1 MASLLPFHSLST
13 VDALKTLS
21 SSMVGLSSV
30 EAEERLRKSSEW
42 RVAPP
47 KPTPA
52 VMVFLRQ
59 FISPFVALLFVAGC
73 VSLWS
78 GEMIE
83 AGVTFAIVLANAL
96 LGFFQEVKA
105 DRAFFALRH
114 YLPAMV
120 TVRRDGAARSVAAD
134 QIVPGDILLLRA
146 GQKVIADGRVLEAV
160 HCSVTEASLSGESS
174 PVEKRPEV
182 CDVKAALFERSNI
195 VYAGTAVMTG
205 EATVL
210 VTALGTQSEFGKIA
224 TMTTGVVE
232 QETPLTKEI
241 GALSRWLTGLILLV
255 AGVMFVLSL
264 WRGESIMSG
273 LTLAAALAIAA
284 IPEGLSVTLTVLLA
298 AAMRRMLERG
308 VLVRHLV
315 TTEALGCVDILCVDK
330 TGTLTTGEMS
340 VAVVEGASGEALG
353 ASGEGMAA
361 SVFSSD
367 LGNALAGFAAMHR
380 RGGDGAFA
388 GAATFGAIGRY
399 VGNQQAAD
407 GSKDSMCS
415 ATLPFEAVNRFS
427 ACTIGGKTFVMGA
440 PDALM
445 LRVDSA
451 SDRKSIEKHVE
462 GMAGRGLRVLMVGE
476 CPPFA
481 EASGGRE
488 VLKAEGIQSVR
499 LLGFVGIQDPLRSS
513 VPAAI
518 ARATAAGIR
527 TVMMTGDHP
536 ETAKTIGAEAFER
549 NDSRVMI
556 GEDFAALSQAE
567 RMVAVRG
574 VDIFARMLP
583 EHKLLVVQALHADGL
598 RVAMTGDG
606 VNDAPA
612 LKAADVGIAVGAAS
626 DVAKEAADMILLDGD
641 FGNIVSA
648 IAEGR
653 TVFTNAR
660 NVMTFLLTLGLGE
673 VFCILGSFLFAL
685 PLPLSPLLIL
695 WLNVVT
701 DGVPGLFFAF
711 ERADARVMNEPPR
724 RPGDGLVSPTLT
736 RYFAFSAVVLFVAI
750 FSLLVMSRVL
760 ILPISSI
767 QTAAYLGIGLLGL
780 LFVFVTRSMRL
791 SFLANL
797 RARSA
802 VSIGVVIGF
811 CCLMI
816 PFSTPFLRSFFSLA
830 IPSWPMIGVL
840 FIAIIVVL
848 LPLDVAK
855 RKLR

>member
-1 MASLLPFHSLST
+1 MSSLLPFHSLSAID
-13 VDALKTLS
+13 VLKTLS
-21 SSMVGLSSV
+21 SSTAGLSS
-30 EAEERLRKSSEW
+30 AEVKKRLEKSAEW

-52 VMVFLRQ
+52 VVVFLRQ

-73 VSLWS
+73 VSLWG

-105 DRAFFALRH
+105 DRAFFALQN
-114 YLPAMV
+114 YLPSMV
-120 TVRRDGAARSVAAD
+120 TVRRDGATQSIAAD
-134 QIVPGDILLLRA
+134 GIVPGDIVLLRA

-160 HCSVTEASLSGESS
+160 NCSVTEASLSGESA
-174 PVEKRPEV
+174 PVEKRAEV
-182 CDVKAALFERSNI
+182 CDAKAALFERFNI

-205 EATVL
+205 EATVV

-224 TMTTGVVE
+224 TMTTTVVE

-241 GALSRWLTGLILLV
+241 GALSRWLTGLILLI

-264 WRGESIMSG
+264 WRGASILSA

-315 TTEALGCVDILCVDK
+315 TTEALGCVDVLCVDK

-340 VAVVEGASGEALG
+340 VATVETLKGAVEKTA
-353 ASGEGMAA
+353 
-361 SVFSSD
+361 VFSSD
-367 LGNALAGFAAMHR
+367 FGAALLGLSADYR
-380 RGGDGAFA
+380 KGGGGAFA

-399 VGNQQAAD
+399 VDEDQGGQAVKAVVPE
-407 GSKDSMCS
+407 
-415 ATLPFEAVNRFS
+415 AALPFDAANRFS
-427 ACTIGGKTFVMGA
+427 ACTIAGKTFVMGA

-445 LRVDSA
+445 LRSA
-451 SDRKSIEKHVE
+451 SSADKKSIERHVE
-462 GMAGRGLRVLMVGE
+462 EMAKRGLRVLMVGE
-476 CPPFA
+476 CEGKGVGGRVLTA
-481 EASGGRE
+481 EA
-488 VLKAEGIQSVR
+488 IQSVQ
-499 LLGFVGIQDPLRSS
+499 LLGFVGIQDPLRPS
-513 VPAAI
+513 VPGAI
-518 ARATAAGIR
+518 ARAAMAGIR
-527 TVMMTGDHP
+527 TIMMTGDHP

-549 NDSRVMI
+549 SNSRVML
-556 GEDFAALSQAE
+556 GESFAALSQAQ
-567 RMVAVRG
+567 RMVAVRD

-612 LKAADVGIAVGAAS
+612 LKASDVGIAVGAAS

-641 FGNIVSA
+641 FGSIVSA

-653 TVFTNAR
+653 TVFANAR
-660 NVMTFLLTLGLGE
+660 NVTIFLLALGLGE

-711 ERADARVMNEPPR
+711 ERTDARVMTEPPR

-736 RYFAFSAVVLFVAI
+736 KYFSFSAIVLFVVVL
-750 FSLLVMSRVL
+750 SLLVISRVL
-760 ILPISSI
+760 ALPISFI

-780 LFVFVTRSMRL
+780 LFVFVTRSMRV
-791 SFLANL
+791 SFLANAS
-797 RARSA
+797 ARSA
-802 VSIGVVIGF
+802 VSVGVVIGF
-811 CCLMI
+811 FCLLI
-816 PFSTPFLRSFFSLA
+816 PFSTVSLRSFFSL
-830 IPSWPMIGVL
+830 IMPSAPM
-840 FIAIIVVL
+840 IVVL
-848 LPLDVAK
+848 LLAIMVVLVPLDVVK
-855 RKLR
+855 RKLFKI

>member
-21 SSMVGLSSV
+21 SSMAGLSSV
-30 EAEERLRKSSEW
+30 EVDERLKGSSEW

-47 KPTPA
+47 RPTPA
-52 VMVFLRQ
+52 VIVFLRQ
-59 FISPFVALLFVAGC
+59 FVSPFVALLFVAGC

-105 DRAFFALRH
+105 DRAFFALQH
-114 YLPAMV
+114 YLPTLV
-120 TVRRDGAARSVAAD
+120 TVRRDGAVRSVAAD

-160 HCSVTEASLSGESS
+160 HCSVTEASLSGESA
-174 PVEKRPEV
+174 PVEKRAEV
-182 CDVKAALFERSNI
+182 CDVKAGLFERSNI
-195 VYAGTAVMTG
+195 VYAGTAMMTG

-241 GALSRWLTGLILLV
+241 GGLSRWLTGLILII
-255 AGVMFVLSL
+255 AAVMFGLSL
-264 WRGESIMSG
+264 WRGESVMSG

-298 AAMRRMLERG
+298 AAMRRMLEKG

-340 VAVVEGASGEALG
+340 VVAVETLSGAVQKAE
-353 ASGEGMAA
+353 
-361 SVFSSD
+361 VFSSD
-367 LGNALAGFAAMHR
+367 LGGALVGFAAMYR
-380 RGGDGAFA
+380 KGGDGAFA

-399 VGNQQAAD
+399 VGNQSVA
-407 GSKDSMCS
+407 GGGKEPICS
-415 ATLPFEAVNRFS
+415 ATLPFDATNRFS
-427 ACTIGGKTFVMGA
+427 ACTIAGKTFVMGA
-440 PDALM
+440 PDAL
-445 LRVDSA
+445 LPRCNGSNDVKKA
-451 SDRKSIEKHVE
+451 ARQVE
-462 GMAGRGLRVLMVGE
+462 EMAKRGLRVVMLGACSDVN
-476 CPPFA
+476 
-481 EASGGRE
+481 
-488 VLKAEGIQSVR
+488 VLKAEAIQSMK
-499 LLGFVGIQDPLRSS
+499 LLGFVGIQDPLRPS

-518 ARATAAGIR
+518 ARATMAGIR

-549 NDSRVMI
+549 STSKVMV

-567 RMVAVRG
+567 RMVAVRD

-641 FGNIVSA
+641 FGSIVSA

-660 NVMTFLLTLGLGE
+660 NVTIFLLALGLGE
-673 VFCILGSFLFAL
+673 VFCILGSFLFNL

-711 ERADARVMNEPPR
+711 ERADLRVMNEPPR
-724 RPGDGLVSPTLT
+724 RLGDGLVSPGLT
-736 RYFAFSAVVLFVAI
+736 RYFSFSAVVLFVVI
-750 FSLLVMSRVL
+750 LSLLVMSRVFV
-760 ILPISSI
+760 LPSSSI

-780 LFVFVTRSMRL
+780 LFVFVARSMRR
-791 SFLANL
+791 SFLSNL

-802 VSIGVVIGF
+802 VSIGVMIGF
-811 CCLMI
+811 GCLMI
-816 PFSTPFLRSFFSLA
+816 PFSTPSLRSFFSLI
-830 IPSWPMIGVL
+830 IPSWSMIGAL
-840 FIAIIVVL
+840 LIAMIVVL
-848 LPLDVAK
+848 LPLDIAK
-855 RKLR
+855 RTLR

>member
-1 MASLLPFHSLST
+1 MASLLPFHSLSA

-21 SSMVGLSSV
+21 SSMAGLSSA
-30 EAEERLRKSSEW
+30 EAEERLKKSTEW
-42 RVAPP
+42 RAAPP

-52 VMVFLRQ
+52 VVVFLRQ

-78 GEMIE
+78 GEIVE
-83 AGVTFAIVLANAL
+83 AGVTFTIVLANAL

-105 DRAFFALRH
+105 DRAFFALQH
-114 YLPAMV
+114 YLPTLV
-120 TVRRDGAARSVAAD
+120 TVRRDGVMRSVSAD

-146 GQKVIADGRVLEAV
+146 GQKVIADGRVLEAT
-160 HCSVTEASLSGESS
+160 HCLVTEASLSGESS
-174 PVEKRPEV
+174 PVEKRPEI
-182 CDVKAALFERSNI
+182 CETKAALFERFNI
-195 VYAGTAVMTG
+195 MYAGTAVMTG
-205 EATVL
+205 EATVV

-224 TMTTGVVE
+224 TMTSTVVE

-241 GALSRWLTGLILLV
+241 SALSRWLTGLILLI
-255 AGVMFVLSL
+255 AGVMFALSL
-264 WRGESIMSG
+264 WRGASILSA

-340 VAVVEGASGEALG
+340 VVAVETLKGALEKTA
-353 ASGEGMAA
+353 
-361 SVFSSD
+361 VFGSD
-367 LGNALAGFAAMHR
+367 LGVALLGLSADYR
-380 RGGDGAFA
+380 KGGGGAFA

-399 VGNQQAAD
+399 VAD
-407 GSKDSMCS
+407 QNESKEQMCS
-415 ATLPFEAVNRFS
+415 ATLPFDAANRFS
-427 ACTIGGKTFVMGA
+427 ACTIAGKTFVMGA

-445 LRVDSA
+445 LRSA
-451 SDRKSIEKHVE
+451 SSVDKKSIERHVE
-462 GMAGRGLRVLMVGE
+462 EMARRGLRVLMLGE
-476 CPPFA
+476 CEEVKVLNA
-481 EASGGRE
+481 EA
-488 VLKAEGIQSVR
+488 IQAVK
-499 LLGFVGIQDPLRSS
+499 LLGFVGIQDPLRPS
-513 VPAAI
+513 VPGAI
-518 ARATAAGIR
+518 ARATMAGIR
-527 TVMMTGDHP
+527 TIMMTGDHP
-536 ETAKTIGAEAFER
+536 ETAKIIGAEAFEHR
-549 NDSRVMI
+549 ASQVMI

-567 RMVAVRG
+567 RMVAVRDVG
-574 VDIFARMLP
+574 IFARMLP
-583 EHKLLVVQALHADGL
+583 EHKLLVVQALHAGGL

-641 FGNIVSA
+641 FGSIVSA

-660 NVMTFLLTLGLGE
+660 NVTIFLLALGLGE
-673 VFCILGSFLFAL
+673 VFCILGSFIFAL

-701 DGVPGLFFAF
+701 DGIPGVFFAF
-711 ERADARVMNEPPR
+711 ERADARVMTEPPR

-736 RYFAFSAVVLFVAI
+736 KYFSFSAIVLFVVI
-750 FSLLVMSRVL
+750 LSLLVISRVL
-760 ILPISSI
+760 ALPTSFI
-767 QTAAYLGIGLLGL
+767 QTATYLGIGLLGL
-780 LFVFVTRSMRL
+780 LFVFVTRSLRL
-791 SFLANL
+791 SFSANV

-802 VSIGVVIGF
+802 VSVGVAIGF
-811 CCLMI
+811 LCLLI
-816 PFSTPFLRSFFSLA
+816 PFSTPSLRSFFSLTV
-830 IPSWPMIGVL
+830 PSVPMVGALLV
-840 FIAIIVVL
+840 AIIVVL
-848 LPLDVAK
+848 LPLDVVK
-855 RKLR
+855 KKLFRI

>member
-1 MASLLPFHSLST
+1 
-13 VDALKTLS
+13 
-21 SSMVGLSSV
+21 
-30 EAEERLRKSSEW
+30 
-42 RVAPP
+42 
-47 KPTPA
+47 
-52 VMVFLRQ
+52 
-59 FISPFVALLFVAGC
+59 
-73 VSLWS
+73 
-78 GEMIE
+78 MIE

-105 DRAFFALRH
+105 DRAFFALQH
-114 YLPAMV
+114 YLPTLV
-120 TVRRDGAARSVAAD
+120 TVRRDGVARSVSAD

-160 HCSVTEASLSGESS
+160 HCSVSEASLSGESS
-174 PVEKRPEV
+174 PVEKTPDV
-182 CDVKAALFERSNI
+182 CAVKAGLFERTNI

-205 EATVL
+205 EATVV

-241 GALSRWLTGLILLV
+241 GALSRWLTGLILLI
-255 AGVMFVLSL
+255 AAVMFVLSL

-340 VAVVEGASGEALG
+340 VVAVETLSGAVAKAE
-353 ASGEGMAA
+353 
-361 SVFSSD
+361 VFSSE
-367 LGNALAGFAAMHR
+367 LGNALVGLAAMYR
-380 RGGDGAFA
+380 KGGDGAFA

-399 VGNQQAAD
+399 VGNQGAV
-407 GSKDSMCS
+407 GGKEPVCS
-415 ATLPFEAVNRFS
+415 ATLPFEALNRFS

-440 PDALM
+440 PDAL
-445 LRVDSA
+445 LSRCDGSNDVKKIA
-451 SDRKSIEKHVE
+451 RYVE
-462 GMAGRGLRVLMVGE
+462 EMAKRGLRVVMVGGCE
-476 CPPFA
+476 
-481 EASGGRE
+481 GDRGLGIGDRE
-488 VLKAEGIQSVR
+488 LRAEGIRSIK
-499 LLGFVGIQDPLRSS
+499 LLGFVGIQDPLRPS

-518 ARATAAGIR
+518 ARATMAGIR

-536 ETAKTIGAEAFER
+536 ETAKSIGAEAFER
-549 NDSRVMI
+549 HDSRVMI
-556 GEDFAALSQAE
+556 GEDFAKLSKAE
-567 RMVAVRG
+567 RMVAVRD

-641 FGNIVSA
+641 FGSIVSA

-660 NVMTFLLTLGLGE
+660 NVTIFLLALGLGE
-673 VFCILGSFLFAL
+673 VFCILGSFLFNL

-711 ERADARVMNEPPR
+711 ERADARIMSEPPR
-724 RPGDGLVSPTLT
+724 RPGDGLVSPGLT
-736 RYFAFSAVVLFVAI
+736 RYFSFSAVVLFVVI
-750 FSLLVMSRVL
+750 LSLLVMSRVL
-760 ILPISSI
+760 ALPISSI

-780 LFVFVTRSMRL
+780 LFVFVARSMRL
-791 SFLANL
+791 SFMANL
-797 RARSA
+797 RAHSA
-802 VSIGVVIGF
+802 VSMGVVIGF
-811 CCLMI
+811 GCLMV
-816 PFSTPFLRSFFSLA
+816 PFSSPSLRSFFSL
-830 IPSWPMIGVL
+830 IVPSWPMIGVL
-840 FIAIIVVL
+840 LIAIIVVL
-848 LPLDVAK
+848 LPLDIAK